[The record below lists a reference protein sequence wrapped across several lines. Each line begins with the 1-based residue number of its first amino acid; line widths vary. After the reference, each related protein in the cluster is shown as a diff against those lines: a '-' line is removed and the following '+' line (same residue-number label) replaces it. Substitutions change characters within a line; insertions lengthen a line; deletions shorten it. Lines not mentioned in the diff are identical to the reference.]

1 MAREFTETQ
10 AIRNLQRYLRQLSFL
25 DDNLPENPIDGVFDT
40 ETRQAVEMFQKNR
53 GLPVTGE
60 ADRVTWDAIF
70 AEYLRSVAAT
80 AKPNA
85 VDIFF
90 RRPVPT
96 FIRIGDG
103 GFHVAAIQYMLNEV
117 FLFYGDTL
125 QISTDGGYG
134 QQTADGVR
142 KFQRYVA
149 LPVTGEVD
157 IETWNRLTSLY
168 NELFREGNQ

>member
-10 AIRNLQRYLRQLSFL
+10 AIRNLQRYLRQLSFF
-25 DDNLPENPIDGVFDT
+25 DDNLPEIPIDGVFDT
-40 ETRQAVEMFQKNR
+40 ETRQAVEMFQKKR

-70 AEYLRSVAAT
+70 AEYLRSVSAT
-80 AKPNA
+80 AKPDA

-96 FIRIGDG
+96 FIRAGDT
-103 GFHVAAIQYMLNEV
+103 GFHVAAVQYMLNEV
-117 FLFYGDTL
+117 LLFYGETP
-125 QISTDGGYG
+125 QITTDGSYG

-142 KFQRYVA
+142 EFQRYA
-149 LPVTGEVD
+149 SLPLTGEVD
-157 IETWNRLTSLY
+157 LETWNRLTALY